1 MKSKSPTSENELTR
15 VPETKILKKKK
26 KRNAENIKILR
37 LRKFRWSN
45 EIGKVQCGEEMDGA
59 NLESKMMIG

>member
-26 KRNAENIKILR
+26 KNAMPKISRFYGYEN
-37 LRKFRWSN
+37 F
-45 EIGKVQCGEEMDGA
+45 VGA
-59 NLESKMMIG
+59 TKSEKCNAVKKWMERTLNRR